1 MKLVY
6 CISSHQSFGGIEV
19 VTSLKANALSKM
31 EGYCVWLL
39 DSESPSAVPG
49 LSSSNVRQIELGVR
63 YQTVVSRFPI
73 NLLARL
79 MKMFRHRRLIKKE
92 LMRIQPDI
100 VISVG
105 EEKFFLPFIKGSWK
119 TIREIHFPK
128 NQRQRF
134 EQKNAVLRGLSKL
147 GDWLEYDVVCKKYDQ
162 VVLLTEEDKR
172 INWGNKKNLSVIP
185 NPSRFRP
192 DSPSC
197 LKEKR
202 IITIGRLAY
211 EKDYAS
217 LIRAFSLVSKRFPD
231 WQLDI
236 YGEGPEYS
244 SLLSEINSFGLM
256 GSTCLK
262 GTSSDIQKE
271 LLSSSIFVL
280 SSKFEGFSLVLIEAL
295 NCGLPVLSYSCPYG
309 PKEIITDGVNGF
321 LVPLDDEKAL
331 AERICQL
338 IADETLR
345 QRMGNAAYA
354 LSERFLLEHI
364 IKRWSALFN
373 KLLQAQ

>member
-6 CISSHQSFGGIEV
+6 CISSYQAFGGIEV
-19 VTSLKANALSKM
+19 VTSLKANALSKA
-31 EGYCVWLL
+31 EDYRVWLL
-39 DSESPSAVPG
+39 DSETPSAVPG
-49 LSSSNVRQIELGVR
+49 LSSSNVEQIELGIR
-63 YQTVVSRFPI
+63 YKTVVSRFPI
-73 NLLARL
+73 NLLVRL
-79 MKMFRHRRLIKKE
+79 MKMFKHRRLIKKE

-134 EQKNAVLRGLSKL
+134 EQKKTVSRWVSKL

-162 VVLLTEEDKR
+162 VVILTEEDKR
-172 INWGNKKNLSVIP
+172 TNWGNNKNLSVIP

-202 IITIGRLAY
+202 ILSIGRLAF
-211 EKDYAS
+211 EKNFAS

-256 GSTCLK
+256 GRTNLK

-271 LLSSSIFVL
+271 MLSSSIFVL
-280 SSKFEGFSLVLIEAL
+280 SSTFEGFSLVLLEAL
-295 NCGLPVLSYSCPYG
+295 SCGLPVLSYSCPYG
-309 PKEIITDGVNGF
+309 PKEIISNGVNGF
-321 LVPLDDEKAL
+321 LVPLNDEIAL
-331 AERICQL
+331 AELICQL
-338 IADETLR
+338 IADESLR
-345 QRMGNAAYA
+345 QRIGAGAYEF
-354 LSERFLLEHI
+354 SKNYVLENI
-364 IKRWSALFN
+364 IKQWMALFN
-373 KLLQAQ
+373 MLLHAQ